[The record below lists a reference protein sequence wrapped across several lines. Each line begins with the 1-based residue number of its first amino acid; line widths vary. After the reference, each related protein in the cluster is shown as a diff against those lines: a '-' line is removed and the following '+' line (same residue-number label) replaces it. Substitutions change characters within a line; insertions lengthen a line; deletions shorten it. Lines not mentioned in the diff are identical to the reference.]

1 MMQIWE
7 GSPVSRDIVSPIRL
21 SPIRLSG
28 EMNKSIPRM
37 ESTGIEYPPLKLKLD
52 IRRKMLMLNI
62 CSVNVWI
69 QDAPADLRHNIS
81 LIYIRFFSGPQFE
94 KSWLRKL
101 RTIALPVYFMV
112 LNFDYDIQLSLIHV
126 SKYCLMPV
134 TFYPAVV
141 ILRGGGKMGIEV
153 EYPIGYANFFGGD

>member
-52 IRRKMLMLNI
+52 IRHKMLMLNI

-81 LIYIRFFSGPQFE
+81 LIYIRFLADHNLKAAGLENLEQ
-94 KSWLRKL
+94 
-101 RTIALPVYFMV
+101 
-112 LNFDYDIQLSLIHV
+112 SL
-126 SKYCLMPV
+126 YL
-134 TFYPAVV
+134 Y
-141 ILRGGGKMGIEV
+141 ILW
-153 EYPIGYANFFGGD
+153 F